1 MQLTSTCIFTS
12 PLFPKKKKRTNQI
25 KPTEQIP
32 LQPPLKLLQ
41 FHFSLHKFQNR
52 YIDIQIKKSSNPSK
66 DCFPRVI
73 TEVRDNNLV
82 SIRCASEAIL
92 HWLGDDSNTESGVNS
107 HAV

>member
-12 PLFPKKKKRTNQI
+12 PLFPKKIKRRTNPI

-66 DCFPRVI
+66 KTAFHVLLLR
-73 TEVRDNNLV
+73 
-82 SIRCASEAIL
+82 
-92 HWLGDDSNTESGVNS
+92 
-107 HAV
+107 

>member
-12 PLFPKKKKRTNQI
+12 PLFPKKKKKRTNPI

-41 FHFSLHKFQNR
+41 FHFSLHRFQNR

-66 DCFPRVI
+66 KTAFHVLLLR
-73 TEVRDNNLV
+73 
-82 SIRCASEAIL
+82 
-92 HWLGDDSNTESGVNS
+92 
-107 HAV
+107 